1 LTGST
6 NPDRV
11 SNLMNY
17 EFRIMYRKFFK
28 ITPQRNVVTKQL
40 EFRNLKLSDKWEE
53 MIGGSVMGEESELY
67 EEFSNILSKLYQQ
80 VNDQIVK

>member
-1 LTGST
+1 
-6 NPDRV
+6 
-11 SNLMNY
+11 
-17 EFRIMYRKFFK
+17 MYRKFFK